1 MSKQR
6 AQLYSVAELAE
17 RFGIKRS
24 TLYYW
29 ARIGRLKPMHPP
41 PEPLLFTLS
50 ALRTAIRQAQAKQP
64 LGWYLKLRQVPQ

>member
-29 ARIGRLKPMHPP
+29 GTYWPTQTNASP